1 MNVVTIRANKP
12 KPKPKHTWTES
23 EDRVCAYLYLHGK
36 PFQDAHRCLPHIP
49 IRSIKMKF
57 QNCLFLD
64 KGNVKNS
71 LSKCSKQNI
80 RVFHQEREILRNNI

>member
-1 MNVVTIRANKP
+1 MNVTIRTVRKNKP
-12 KPKPKHTWTES
+12 KTKHTWTES
-23 EDRVCAYLYLHGK
+23 EDRVCTYLYLNGK
-36 PFQDAHRCLPHIP
+36 QFQDAHICLPHIP

-71 LSKCSKQNI
+71 LYKCSKQNI
-80 RVFHQEREILRNNI
+80 RVFHELREILCNNI